1 MKQVWREVLL
11 LVGLILLIDAIFI
24 AAYFVGDVRT
34 VSDPAKLVF
43 TVVWTLVTLAVVIRG
58 LSRVRKARLIGP
70 RPSRNIPH

>member
-1 MKQVWREVLL
+1 MKQVWREVLV

-34 VSDPAKLVF
+34 VSDPAKLAF